1 MNGNVSRWAA
11 NEARAHRALRRAER
25 ADVEAS
31 LPAGVRCIQLKDL
44 EAPTT
49 KPHSVYR
56 TGPTPAEHAAAAAA
70 VRASMRSTGVVV
82 LQTCDNG
89 EQVLRNLLKT
99 TRAPL
104 HACVSGDTPLPPGVA
119 RVAGGGSAL
128 TFHANDELSTRLGYP
143 MESACI
149 SAHGVLFRAGRRVL
163 AALSTPSPRK
173 HRFLLADGSRAPL
186 LSLAECSPPVYNR
199 GASPLAVVHHG
210 GGGAAGSS
218 GLSRHADASGLL
230 TIIHS
235 PTPGLEVQL
244 LRGGGAG
251 GCGKWAPLPCP
262 RGCVLVLVGDAL
274 RDATHGALA
283 SPPRRVTSPSAALL
297 ELRMVRADASPP
309 PAAPSPP
316 APSAASAAPRADSPA
331 EAALRLPHVA
341 FLVLG
346 CLAADDTSGRSV
358 ARAEGV
364 CRDLRAAGASAW
376 PSLCVKFRAA
386 VPTEYEALHAR
397 GSPSQW
403 RRLFRFLTRPLELK
417 FKDQDNAE
425 GACLRASWD
434 TQRI

>member
-82 LQTCDNG
+82 LQTCDYG

-218 GLSRHADASGLL
+218 GLSRRRVRLAYDHPLAHAGAGGAAPPRGRRRRRRQVGAAALPARLRARARWRRASRRNPRRAGVSAPPGHISFRGAARTADGARRRVASTRRALAPRTFRRIRRAASGLARRSRAAPAPRG
-230 TIIHS
+230 I
-235 PTPGLEVQL
+235 PRAGLS
-244 LRGGGAG
+244 RGG
-251 GCGKWAPLPCP
+251 
-262 RGCVLVLVGDAL
+262 
-274 RDATHGALA
+274 
-283 SPPRRVTSPSAALL
+283 
-297 ELRMVRADASPP
+297 
-309 PAAPSPP
+309 
-316 APSAASAAPRADSPA
+316 
-331 EAALRLPHVA
+331 
-341 FLVLG
+341 
-346 CLAADDTSGRSV
+346 
-358 ARAEGV
+358 
-364 CRDLRAAGASAW
+364 
-376 PSLCVKFRAA
+376 
-386 VPTEYEALHAR
+386 
-397 GSPSQW
+397 
-403 RRLFRFLTRPLELK
+403 
-417 FKDQDNAE
+417 
-425 GACLRASWD
+425 
-434 TQRI
+434 